1 MRKKYKCV
9 NYLNGW
15 MLLNIYKVLLT
26 VYFALHILLKLT
38 EVIWGTDK
46 FYSAMLVFDEDTPLK
61 SSSIKG
67 GSSSLQV
74 SGLVGEVSPI
84 DA

>member
-26 VYFALHILLKLT
+26 GWMLLNIYKVLLIVYLALHILLKLT
-38 EVIWGTDK
+38 EVI
-46 FYSAMLVFDEDTPLK
+46 
-61 SSSIKG
+61 
-67 GSSSLQV
+67 
-74 SGLVGEVSPI
+74 
-84 DA
+84 